1 MYQYIKQLIL
11 LFFLLNSS
19 FSYAQ
24 FTGQTLVEVEE
35 GSVIKTRPLR
45 LITTLDADQDNDQ
58 DVVGEIIPKTE
69 FLPIQVNFNALLEDN
84 AKNWSNLQQTPIAN
98 TSVNLTNIQGENSG
112 ATLTLKTDWDGDS
125 QNGYDE
131 HQSGFYPR
139 AVTRSYYFTRGTEQL
154 TISGLAVDQIYKFS
168 FYASS
173 FLEGERVTT
182 YRIDD
187 QQVELNAAF
196 NTTEIV
202 TINNVEPNENGEVT
216 VEVAKGEAAELGFLG
231 ALVIELNQQ
240 QLRQYQL
247 LVNNRRTPFATGLT
261 IDEAANWAF
270 GKAADLDRD
279 GFPDLVAYDTED
291 QQLLWYK
298 NQNGTGFTRQV
309 IGGEFSYLS
318 EDQIIIL
325 DLDQDEKLDI
335 LVKEGSQLFWYQQQ
349 GDSTFANRA
358 LWMESGTT
366 DLLNAVAV
374 RGDIDGDNLPDMIW
388 QDGQQL
394 FLLSSQNAYSSE
406 EEIQVADITKPIA
419 LAVADMNGDGQSDL
433 VVTEGYNWTGSYRI
447 GYLENSDNGLTA
459 TPKFLD
465 ITNLDYLNLR
475 ASRLLIDDVDGDSD
489 QDFYVYL
496 ASEACSEIAPEQTG
510 WIENKGNWQSA
521 EYHALGNF
529 TAQWADIDQDG
540 DQDLISS
547 LGSMSGISWIEN
559 AGTAWDSL
567 VYQSVDQTAINQIV
581 SVVPER
587 ENGLM
592 IGLTVQS
599 AQSITRLAIR
609 QGNVQS
615 PNTLIK
621 LNSST
626 ASFTWADVDGDGV
639 LELVVADQDASG
651 STTVQWR
658 NSSDGLFGELA
669 IHRGAPGANRIF
681 VSDGLLFAPANQAGN
696 QYGWWRWTD
705 GDFVRSGTIDGTVTQ
720 LADLNADGAVDVLT
734 DEAWYR
740 NISNNQFER
749 NTSPR
754 GHYAVDLD
762 GDGDIDVID
771 TPTDGNRTGYLN
783 QGDGSFTSKALN
795 VGNEPALALADLDN
809 DGDADIVQSSASSL
823 VWREN
828 TDGSGTFGE
837 EITIDDFAADWV
849 IATDTDGDGDTD
861 LIAYNQ
867 QVIMRYKNTFQ
878 RAENTAPEV
887 QATIQDQ
894 TTDTDTTYQFQ
905 VPSDAFQDN
914 DTGDVLTYSASLD
927 DGNILPTWLTFTASS
942 RTFSG
947 IPAVGDTG
955 TLTIQVQVVD
965 SEGATAS
972 QDFNLVVVAQQQ
984 DTTTNPGDSEPP
996 NPITSVGDEL
1006 DSELLLYPNPLERGQ
1021 LITVKNLP
1029 VQKLIDIQMYS
1040 TQGKALAIKL
1050 QQDSLQIEST
1060 QLTPGVYLLEL
1071 KTVQQIY
1078 RRRVIVR

>member
-1 MYQYIKQLIL
+1 
-11 LFFLLNSS
+11 
-19 FSYAQ
+19 YAQ
-24 FTGQTLVEVEE
+24 FVGQTLVEVEE
-35 GSVIKTRPLR
+35 SSIGKTRPLR

-131 HQSGFYPR
+131 YQSGFYPR

-298 NQNGTGFTRQV
+298 NQNGTGFTRQI
-309 IGGEFSYLS
+309 IGGEFFYLS

-349 GDSTFANRA
+349 GGSTFANRA
-358 LWMESGTT
+358 LWIESGTT
-366 DLLNAVAV
+366 DLLNAATV

-419 LAVADMNGDGQSDL
+419 LAVADMNGDGQADL

-447 GYLENSDNGLTA
+447 GYLENGDNGLTA

-475 ASRLLIDDVDGDSD
+475 ASRLLIDDIDGDSD

-496 ASEACSEIAPEQTG
+496 ASEACSEIALEQTG
-510 WIENKGNWQSA
+510 WIENKGGWQSA
-521 EYHALGNF
+521 EYYALGNF

-567 VYQSVDQTAINQIV
+567 AYQSVDQTAINQIV

-599 AQSITRLAIR
+599 AQSITQLAIR

-626 ASFTWADVDGDGV
+626 ASFTRADVDGDGV
-639 LELVVADQDASG
+639 LELVVADQDASR

-658 NSSDGLFGELA
+658 NSFDGLFEELA
-669 IHRGAPGANRIF
+669 IHRSAPGANRIF

-734 DEAWYR
+734 DKAWYR

-749 NTSPR
+749 NTSAR

-795 VGNEPALALADLDN
+795 AGNEPVLALADLDN
-809 DGDADIVQSSASSL
+809 DGDADIVQSSADGL
-823 VWREN
+823 AWREN
-828 TDGSGTFGE
+828 TDGSGMFGE
-837 EITIDDFAADWV
+837 EMTIDDFVTDWV

-914 DTGDVLTYSASLD
+914 DTGDVLIYSASLD
-927 DGNILPTWLTFTASS
+927 DGNILPAWLTFTASS

-947 IPAVGDTG
+947 IPAVSDTG
-955 TLTIQVQVVD
+955 TLTIQVQVTD

-972 QDFNLVVVAQQQ
+972 QDFNLAVVAQQQ
-984 DTTTNPGDSEPP
+984 DTTINPGDGEPK
-996 NPITSVGDEL
+996 NPVTSVGDEL
-1006 DSELLLYPNPLERGQ
+1006 DSELVLYPNPLEPGQ
-1021 LITVKNLP
+1021 LITIKNLP
-1029 VQKLIDIQMYS
+1029 VQKLIGIQIYS
-1040 TQGKALAIKL
+1040 PQGKALGVKL
-1050 QQDSLQIEST
+1050 QQDNLQIESA